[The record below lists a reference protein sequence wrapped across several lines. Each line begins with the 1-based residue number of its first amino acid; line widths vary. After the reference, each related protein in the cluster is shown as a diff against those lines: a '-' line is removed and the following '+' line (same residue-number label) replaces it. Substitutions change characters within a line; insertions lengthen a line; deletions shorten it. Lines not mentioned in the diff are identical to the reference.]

1 MCPSVTSL
9 WGLKGACDLRLQHYI
24 LHIMGSVELR
34 PDVSIWVM
42 DAHVVICNGTVIVDP
57 TSIISKKAGI
67 RIGKLSVH
75 HEHNDNGL

>member
-1 MCPSVTSL
+1 
-9 WGLKGACDLRLQHYI
+9 
-24 LHIMGSVELR
+24 MGSVELR